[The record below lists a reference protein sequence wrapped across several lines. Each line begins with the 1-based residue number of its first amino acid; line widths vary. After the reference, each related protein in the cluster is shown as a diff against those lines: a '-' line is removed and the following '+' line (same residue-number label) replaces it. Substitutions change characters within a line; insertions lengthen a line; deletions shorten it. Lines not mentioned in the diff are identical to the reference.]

1 MISKSKT
8 INENLN
14 SLFTMYTQNS
24 KSFSD
29 FEKLILGGTQ
39 KILTFGEYSNKK
51 NNNKK
56 NKRKIIYYFYKR
68 IDNNINIRLNEY
80 S

>member
-51 NNNKK
+51 IIIKK
-56 NKRKIIYYFYKR
+56 IKEKSYIIFTNGL
-68 IDNNINIRLNEY
+68 III
-80 S
+80 